1 MKRHH
6 TCHSSNEN
14 ETGKRKRCK
23 ERGPISRVVRGL
35 ASRLGI
41 HRHTVIAGFV
51 LGFVFVPMLTLLIF
65 LAALYWAN
73 QPGRIEEQLDRVAA
87 KAKRTYKEHFGGER
101 ENGPTTKVDKHAA
114 VPDFPELR
122 RKFEE
127 LETRAS
133 AMEACVSSEEYSLN
147 RQFRNMGR

>member
-1 MKRHH
+1 
-6 TCHSSNEN
+6 
-14 ETGKRKRCK
+14 
-23 ERGPISRVVRGL
+23 
-35 ASRLGI
+35 
-41 HRHTVIAGFV
+41 VIAGFV
-51 LGFVFVPMLTLLIF
+51 LGFVFVPMLTLLVF
-65 LAALYWAN
+65 LAALYWVN
-73 QPGRIEEQLDRVAA
+73 EPGRIEEQLDRVAA
-87 KAKRTYKEHFGGER
+87 QAKRTYKEHFGRER
-101 ENGPTTKVDKHAA
+101 ESTPTAKVDEHAA